1 MSANPPRP
9 TGELLSADEAAAR
22 LGVRKATLYAYASR
36 GLLTPLADPTHPKRS
51 RYMAEDVDRLKDA
64 ARANRHQA
72 SESVRTLYEGR
83 PLVDTALT
91 GWVGGQWVI
100 RGEPLVPWSAHAT
113 LEQTAA
119 LLWQVPEAVAFG
131 GPPPQLSA
139 LWHQTAA
146 ELRRADPQSRAMAL
160 WSLALPHLA
169 GNVGLTGD
177 ALAVALGQ
185 HLRVAFACYLGQSPS
200 ALPLHEQMAQAWGL
214 PASRHA
220 ALRQTLVL
228 CADTLLNL
236 SSLSSRMIASVQGSL
251 AACLLAGMNYGFIR
265 LSGGE
270 FEAVEALFDAVLA
283 SGDPAAV
290 AAAYRARGE
299 VLPGFNHPMLVQG
312 DPRAAALV
320 ALATSLGSPAQQWV
334 APMAQAHQLHPA
346 LDFGLVAVRR
356 AVEGPRDAALTL
368 VDAARCAGLLA
379 HVLEQRQNVARMWV
393 QARYVGP
400 PPICRSD

>member
-1 MSANPPRP
+1 MTVQLQRSRGFPRGSSDGAHLAQVP
-9 TGELLSADEAAAR
+9 GVVGERGGDGGIGLERKDPGPRDERLEGGGELPHVGADIDDHRGGRRVENPRTDQLIVDIAR
-22 LGVRKATLYAYASR
+22 FENRSGSVARVATR
-36 GLLTPLADPTHPKRS
+36 G
-51 RYMAEDVDRLKDA
+51 
-64 ARANRHQA
+64 
-72 SESVRTLYEGR
+72 
-83 PLVDTALT
+83 
-91 GWVGGQWVI
+91 
-100 RGEPLVPWSAHAT
+100 
-113 LEQTAA
+113 
-119 LLWQVPEAVAFG
+119 QVPEAVAFG

-185 HLRVAFACYLGQSPS
+185 HLRVAFACFLGQSPS